1 MIPTQWFRTEPILFW
16 IMNWSTSVAG
26 WVKDSG
32 GCWYHWYQW
41 FIRRQTLV
49 TGKIE
54 LRRQFYF
61 IEWLRWSAGGSRCDT
76 ILHFIFSNIINIKD
90 LFRWLRSSAASR
102 EMVSWAA
109 NFSTINKTVPAHLS
123 HAWWYNLINQ
133 IFLHFHPSFW
143 SKSMNQ
149 FNK

>member
-1 MIPTQWFRTEPILFW
+1 MIPDWTNCVLNNE
-16 IMNWSTSVAG
+16 SEAG
-26 WVKDSG
+26 VWQG
-32 GCWYHWYQW
+32 GWKIQVDADITDINGH
-41 FIRRQTLV
+41 QTLV

-54 LRRQFYF
+54 LRRQFYI